1 MSKTHMSLCTEE
13 RKKAVCVLRMEK
25 EIPLI
30 QLFKKVY
37 SQKKKKSILSFVLFQ
52 PLKNCHSEQQTEVI
66 SLIVQQVIVTE
77 LTKGLLICV

>member
-37 SQKKKKSILSFVLFQ
+37 SQKKKKKVYSLLSCSSHSRTVIQ
-52 PLKNCHSEQQTEVI
+52 NSKLKSF
-66 SLIVQQVIVTE
+66 L
-77 LTKGLLICV
+77 